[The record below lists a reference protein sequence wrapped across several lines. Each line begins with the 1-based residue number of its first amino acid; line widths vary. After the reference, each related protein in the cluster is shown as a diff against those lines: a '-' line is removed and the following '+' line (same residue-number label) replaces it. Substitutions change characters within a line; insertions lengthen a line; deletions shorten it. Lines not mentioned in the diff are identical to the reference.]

1 VSGLVVAHDQ
11 RAEVAEP
18 GHTETIGLSLLDFG
32 ARRLGGFA
40 EDELLVAVPFHR
52 MIDILHALD
61 QGVGRAREEK
71 PESIERQIDELGK
84 IEPV

>member
-1 VSGLVVAHDQ
+1 MADDQ
-11 RAEVAEP
+11 PAEVAEP

-40 EDELLVAVPFHR
+40 EDELLVAVPFR
-52 MIDILHALD
+52 NMIDILHALD
-61 QGVGRAREEK
+61 QGVGRARGEK
-71 PESIERQIDELGK
+71 PESMERQIGELGK